1 MLQGKELR
9 EFKNYFD
16 NIEIVAKKAPQLYL
30 WTQRGANRHCKILDT
45 DKAWEQF
52 DILEESYYKKMTAL
66 ERLQLQQEA
75 LLEVNEK
82 VENVESRATRLE
94 NDVPLYGSEADNL
107 SRTVKRKGVDVLGGK
122 HSNAYKDS
130 KLRMEVYTDIYNQV
144 KREYGLYD
152 NEGKF
157 VTYKALKRKYY
168 QDALKMV
175 EEYKPPKYLEEK
187 IRDYNAQLSIDEER
201 SA

>member
-1 MLQGKELR
+1 MNEIVKVGNESIPVIEWKGQRVITTALLAEVYEASEQQIQQNFNNHKEYFTEGKHYYLLQGKELR

-75 LLEVNEK
+75 
-82 VENVESRATRLE
+82 
-94 NDVPLYGSEADNL
+94 
-107 SRTVKRKGVDVLGGK
+107 
-122 HSNAYKDS
+122 
-130 KLRMEVYTDIYNQV
+130 
-144 KREYGLYD
+144 
-152 NEGKF
+152 
-157 VTYKALKRKYY
+157 
-168 QDALKMV
+168 
-175 EEYKPPKYLEEK
+175 
-187 IRDYNAQLSIDEER
+187 
-201 SA
+201 